1 MNLRRELATAV
12 VVGAG
17 GAALALFAAG
27 RTWAVEVVARPA
39 PLPDERT
46 VRDGGD
52 LLPWLPA
59 LGWVALAGAVAL
71 VALRGRWRRALGG
84 LLTAA
89 GAGMVAGAGWA
100 AADPSLALTW
110 PLLGVLGGAAVATAG
125 ALAAWRSA
133 RWPAM
138 GARYER
144 PRGHGGAGARPGRAA
159 GADSGTDHDRQSTPE
174 EIWDALDRGEDPTG

>member
-1 MNLRRELATAV
+1 MVV
-12 VVGAG
+12 VVGVA
-17 GAALALFAAG
+17 GAALALFAAS

-59 LGWVALAGAVAL
+59 LGWVALAGAVVL
-71 VALRGRWRRALGG
+71 VAVRGRWRRALGG
-84 LLTAA
+84 LLAAA
-89 GAGMVAGAGWA
+89 GAGVAAGAGWA
-100 AADPSLALTW
+100 AADASLALTW

-125 ALAAWRSA
+125 VLAAWRSG

-144 PRGHGGAGARPGRAA
+144 PRGRGGAGGRPGRAA
-159 GADSGTDHDRQSTPE
+159 GAESGTGHDRQSSPE